1 MAGSVYNIKNA
12 RTGNIEYT
20 HIYAYQVPLGVSSY
34 DYICLYLQICVI
46 RTPSE

>member
-20 HIYAYQVPLGVSSY
+20 HIYAYEVPLGIIFIRLYVSIFTNMY
-34 DYICLYLQICVI
+34 YTHAI
-46 RTPSE
+46 